1 MILMGVGGTEMRL
14 MTDFFRWP
22 VLVMEAPPSL
32 VDDEEDVEVEEEAEE
47 EDGGRTLIS

>member
-1 MILMGVGGTEMRL
+1 

-22 VLVMEAPPSL
+22 VFVMAPPSL
-32 VDDEEDVEVEEEAEE
+32 VDEEDVEVEEEAEE

>member
-1 MILMGVGGTEMRL
+1 

-32 VDDEEDVEVEEEAEE
+32 VDEEDVEVEEEAEE